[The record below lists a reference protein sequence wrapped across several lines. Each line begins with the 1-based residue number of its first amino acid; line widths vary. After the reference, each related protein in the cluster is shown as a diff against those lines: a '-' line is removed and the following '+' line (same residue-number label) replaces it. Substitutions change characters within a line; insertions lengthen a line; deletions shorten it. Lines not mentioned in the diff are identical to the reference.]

1 MYLDNII
8 EPDERTGVMPEL
20 SSMTLN
26 SEDRMVYVGDVLGGI
41 RCFNVNT
48 GLELTKLELPRG
60 MLQKQGEAGIK
71 CNKEVVD
78 LKFFRCGEDMQYLVS
93 AHWNNRMRVWDV
105 QET

>member
-1 MYLDNII
+1 MLTKNSLRVYNGTNGRLSMYLDNII
-8 EPDERTGVMPEL
+8 APDERTGVMPEL

-60 MLQKQGEAGIK
+60 ML
-71 CNKEVVD
+71 
-78 LKFFRCGEDMQYLVS
+78 
-93 AHWNNRMRVWDV
+93 
-105 QET
+105 